1 MDDPKQENVH
11 TSEVVMDMKHTRS
24 ILRLIYEIYPPLPS
38 EGKHWDMKNELFQ
51 WQKTGLKVEEV
62 KIVCYWSDDMTK
74 MAIYSSN
81 VTLDVPGSYSF
92 TYSDVLDTIN
102 EKETTKSTDAPC

>member
-38 EGKHWDMKNELFQ
+38 EGKHWDMKNELF
-51 WQKTGLKVEEV
+51 
-62 KIVCYWSDDMTK
+62 
-74 MAIYSSN
+74 
-81 VTLDVPGSYSF
+81 
-92 TYSDVLDTIN
+92 
-102 EKETTKSTDAPC
+102 

>member
-1 MDDPKQENVH
+1 MNF
-11 TSEVVMDMKHTRS
+11 SN
-24 ILRLIYEIYPPLPS
+24 
-38 EGKHWDMKNELFQ
+38 GK
-51 WQKTGLKVEEV
+51 KTGPKVEV
-62 KIVCYWSDDMTK
+62 KIVCYWSDGMTK
-74 MAIYSSN
+74 MAISSSN